1 MLATGLCAQL
11 ACIWEVTARK
21 PGNVHRYRDFED
33 ATYLDFIVSA
43 AACAPVLDGARDR
56 PVGQTILEGVRA
68 TRTVAR
74 TNTNLGILLLL
85 APLAAVP
92 EGEPLRDGLR
102 RVLDGLSV
110 EDARATYEAIRLANP
125 SGLGRVAEQ
134 DVAGEPTQT
143 LRQVMALAAD
153 RDLIALQ
160 YVNGFVQVFEEGVPA
175 LRRALALLG
184 PESSPR
190 WEEGRALERAIIACQ
205 LHLLAGHPD
214 SLIARKR
221 GLDEA
226 AEASRRAQRALAAG
240 WEMGQGP
247 WEVIEEFDGWLREAG
262 HTRNPGTTADLVAA
276 SLFVAL
282 VEGWLSP
289 TRPVVRS

>member
-1 MLATGLCAQL
+1 
-11 ACIWEVTARK
+11 
-21 PGNVHRYRDFED
+21 
-33 ATYLDFIVSA
+33 
-43 AACAPVLDGARDR
+43 
-56 PVGQTILEGVRA
+56 VGQTILEGVRA
-68 TRTVAR
+68 TRQVAR

-92 EGEPLRDGLR
+92 GGVPLRDGLR

-110 EDARATYEAIRLANP
+110 EDARAAYEAIRLANP

-134 DVAGEPTQT
+134 DVADEPTQT

-175 LRRALALLG
+175 LRQALGAGATL
-184 PESSPR
+184 
-190 WEEGRALERAIIACQ
+190 EGAIIACQ
-205 LHLLAGHPD
+205 LKLLADHPD
-214 SLIARKR
+214 SLIVRKR
-221 GLDEA
+221 SPDEA
-226 AEASRRAQRALAAG
+226 TEVSRRARRVLASG
-240 WEMGQGP
+240 WETGQGA
-247 WEVIEEFDGWLREAG
+247 WQVVEEFDAWLREEG

-282 VEGWLSP
+282 VLGELNLR
-289 TRPVVRS
+289 RP